1 MCHCY
6 TKENENKPVQIQSLT
21 SPQFEYVILHAFAF
35 HVSTKYN
42 NQENKSGFSTLVCL
56 KLTHVT

>member
-6 TKENENKPVQIQSLT
+6 TKEIENKPVQIQSLT

-42 NQENKSGFSTLVCL
+42 NQENKSGFSTLV
-56 KLTHVT
+56 